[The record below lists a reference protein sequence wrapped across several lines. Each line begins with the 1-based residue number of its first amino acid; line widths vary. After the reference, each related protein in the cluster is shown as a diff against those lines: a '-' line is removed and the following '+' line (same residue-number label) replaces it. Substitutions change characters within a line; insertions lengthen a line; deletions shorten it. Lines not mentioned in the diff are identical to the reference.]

1 MSFPFLDALE
11 NLLMASASW
20 VNPVLDPA
28 HCLGHQGGYDE
39 VHHRGEDQREE
50 GFVGTASYQI
60 AYLGKVKDGDVTDD
74 RSFLD
79 QGDDLVPVDGQEVLG
94 CLGQEDAE
102 EALMV

>member
-50 GFVGTASYQI
+50 GFVCTASYQI

-79 QGDDLVPVDGQEVLG
+79 QGNYLVPVDGQEVLG